1 MKTLGTQRSLIRFRS
16 TAVRVSGET
25 GPSSLSLRKGF
36 NRKYFARKVSRSILL
51 VVLKKVFVYF
61 QPGLLPLDIEV
72 ETVGDGEVSVV
83 NDKNVTDVDLNVYQ
97 VGLNNNQQSTM
108 TEIYISIS
116 TLVFNGRS
124 MLE

>member
-25 GPSSLSLRKGF
+25 GPSSLSFRKVF
-36 NRKYFARKVSRSILL
+36 NRKYFSRKVSRSILL

-108 TEIYISIS
+108 TEIYISIYFS
-116 TLVFNGRS
+116 F
-124 MLE
+124 